1 MINRFFLFFLQYL
14 VKKTL
19 SFENEAIYLGL
30 FEDSVLNNSKK
41 RKTVTLSAITKQWKS
56 QTFV

>member
-1 MINRFFLFFLQYL
+1 MINRFFLLIIFLQYL

-30 FEDSVLNNSKK
+30 FEDSVLNNGKEK
-41 RKTVTLSAITKQWKS
+41 L
-56 QTFV
+56 